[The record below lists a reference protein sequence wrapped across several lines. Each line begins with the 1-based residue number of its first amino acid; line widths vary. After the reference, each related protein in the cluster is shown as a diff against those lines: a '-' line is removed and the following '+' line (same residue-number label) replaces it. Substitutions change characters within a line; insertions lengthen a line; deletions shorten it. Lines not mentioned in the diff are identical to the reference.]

1 MVMHSPII
9 FLLISRCCSGDTSLF
24 NKLFITPK
32 PTLWLS
38 EELSLLLFFS
48 YSSKLKVTSFLVIDS
63 FMRDLVGTPAAAA
76 FFYFS
81 KVYRGLPIE
90 KGDWVVLD
98 ILFIN

>member
-1 MVMHSPII
+1 MQSPII

-24 NKLFITPK
+24 NKLFITPE

-38 EELSLLLFFS
+38 EELSFLLFFS

-63 FMRDLVGTPAAAA
+63 FIIDLLDTPAGAA
-76 FFYFS
+76 FFYLS
-81 KVYRGLPIE
+81 RVYIGLPNE
-90 KGDWVVLD
+90 KVDWVVLD